1 MSSKPPRSR
10 PRHFLC
16 KALYS
21 KSELKRNLA
30 PVPDEVYDYILF
42 VNIQAS
48 PKSCI
53 MEKSQLLEFRLSSRI
68 VSPFHFRRFQL
79 KDEISRIFI
88 FGHQIV
94 KMPLKNSN
102 CVSKLL
108 DAGKSVKVFH
118 TEAFI

>member
-30 PVPDEVYDYILF
+30 SVPDEVYDYILF
-42 VNIQAS
+42 VNFQTS

-53 MEKSQLLEFRLSSRI
+53 IEKSKPLEFRLSSKI
-68 VSPFHFRRFQL
+68 VSPFHLRRFQL
-79 KDEISRIFI
+79 RDEISRIFI
-88 FGHQIV
+88 FSHQIV
-94 KMPLKNSN
+94 IMPLKNS
-102 CVSKLL
+102 VLSKLL